1 MYRVMKRDGSMMEFH
16 IAKIGNAITKAFE
29 AVGRQ
34 YHPSVIELLALRVT
48 AEFETKIR
56 HDLIAVEDIQDCVER
71 VLSEA
76 GYADVAKAYIL
87 YRKQREKLRNVGS
100 TLLNYKELVDNY
112 LRINDWRV
120 KENSTVTYSVGGLIL
135 SNSGAITANY
145 WLSEIYDQEGA
156 NAILGGCTALLVVV
170 SLVITVLFQVFKDP
184 MLLLFGASENT
195 LGYASNYLGIYLWG
209 TIAVQ
214 LSLGLNNFITTQG
227 FSTVSMLT
235 VIIGAVCN
243 IVLDPVLIF
252 GFDMGVQGAALATI
266 LSQAVSA
273 LWVLRFLTGKRSRL
287 TIQARHLRLD
297 PKVLLPVMAIGV
309 SPFIMQ
315 STESL
320 VNIALNSSLK
330 LYGGDTYVGAMTIA
344 SSIMQV
350 LVMPLQGLTQGAQPI
365 LGFNFGAGKTDRVR
379 RTFKLLFLSCIA
391 LSTVF
396 FLSVQL
402 FPRVFIAIFNDKEEL
417 VRAAE
422 WALHVYFG
430 GMFML
435 GMQFSC
441 QQTFVALGQAKVSLF
456 LALLRKVILL
466 VPLAVLLPWLSGS
479 VMGLYAAELIN
490 VLRDNDPELMLFCV
504 TPYEEQAT
512 KWTPE
517 LRERY
522 FDMLVKCSHMTAVYT
537 HKQPDAQLKA
547 YRTIIRQSD
556 MLLAVYDPASARG
569 DDTDKA
575 VSYARE
581 LRCPMLMIHPDTLKT
596 TYSCVEV

>member
-1 MYRVMKRDGSMMEFH
+1 MKSKRQNDLGNDPIGSLL
-16 IAKIGNAITKAFE
+16 IRLAI
-29 AVGRQ
+29 
-34 YHPSVIELLALRVT
+34 P
-48 AEFETKIR
+48 
-56 HDLIAVEDIQDCVER
+56 
-71 VLSEA
+71 
-76 GYADVAKAYIL
+76 
-87 YRKQREKLRNVGS
+87 
-100 TLLNYKELVDNY
+100 
-112 LRINDWRV
+112 
-120 KENSTVTYSVGGLIL
+120 
-135 SNSGAITANY
+135 AITAQLVNALY
-145 WLSEIYDQEGA
+145 NIVDRMYIGHIEGTGDLALTGLGVAFPVIMFISALSALAGMGGGSKAAIRMGAGDQEGA
-156 NAILGGCTALLVVV
+156 NAILGGCTALLVVI
-170 SLVITVLFQVFKDP
+170 SLVVTVLFQVFKDP

-195 LGYASNYLGIYLWG
+195 LGYASDYLGIYLWG

-214 LSLGLNNFITTQG
+214 FSLGLNNFITTQG

-456 LALLRKVILL
+456 LALLRKI
-466 VPLAVLLPWLSGS
+466 VLLIPLIYILPHFLSNQ
-479 VMGLYAAELIN
+479 VFAVYLAEPVADVCAATCKGLVFLWKFPRI
-490 VLRDNDPELMLFCV
+490 
-504 TPYEEQAT
+504 
-512 KWTPE
+512 
-517 LRERY
+517 LRER
-522 FDMLVKCSHMTAVYT
+522 D
-537 HKQPDAQLKA
+537 
-547 YRTIIRQSD
+547 
-556 MLLAVYDPASARG
+556 ASA
-569 DDTDKA
+569 D
-575 VSYARE
+575 RE
-581 LRCPMLMIHPDTLKT
+581 AA
-596 TYSCVEV
+596 

>member
-1 MYRVMKRDGSMMEFH
+1 MKSKRQNDLGNDPIGSLL
-16 IAKIGNAITKAFE
+16 IRLAI
-29 AVGRQ
+29 
-34 YHPSVIELLALRVT
+34 P
-48 AEFETKIR
+48 
-56 HDLIAVEDIQDCVER
+56 
-71 VLSEA
+71 
-76 GYADVAKAYIL
+76 
-87 YRKQREKLRNVGS
+87 
-100 TLLNYKELVDNY
+100 
-112 LRINDWRV
+112 
-120 KENSTVTYSVGGLIL
+120 
-135 SNSGAITANY
+135 AITAQLVNALY
-145 WLSEIYDQEGA
+145 NIVDRMYIGHIEGTGDLALTGLGVAFPVIMFISALSALAGMGGGSKAAIRMGAGDQEGA
-156 NAILGGCTALLVVV
+156 NAILGGCTALLVVI
-170 SLVITVLFQVFKDP
+170 SLVVTVLFQVFKDP

-195 LGYASNYLGIYLWG
+195 LGYASDYLGIYLWG

-214 LSLGLNNFITTQG
+214 FSLGLNNFITTQG

-273 LWVLRFLTGKRSRL
+273 LWVLKFLTGKRSRL

-365 LGFNFGAGKTDRVR
+365 LGFNFGAGKTDRVPG
-379 RTFKLLFLSCIA
+379 A
-391 LSTVF
+391 
-396 FLSVQL
+396 
-402 FPRVFIAIFNDKEEL
+402 FIAIFNDQPEL
-417 VRAAE
+417 VQATE
-422 WALHVYFG
+422 WAMHIYFG

-456 LALLRKVILL
+456 LALLRKIALLIPLIYILPHFLSNQVFAVYLAEPVADVCAATCTGL
-466 VPLAVLLPWLSGS
+466 VFLWKFPR
-479 VMGLYAAELIN
+479 I
-490 VLRDNDPELMLFCV
+490 
-504 TPYEEQAT
+504 
-512 KWTPE
+512 
-517 LRERY
+517 LRER
-522 FDMLVKCSHMTAVYT
+522 D
-537 HKQPDAQLKA
+537 
-547 YRTIIRQSD
+547 
-556 MLLAVYDPASARG
+556 ASA
-569 DDTDKA
+569 D
-575 VSYARE
+575 RE
-581 LRCPMLMIHPDTLKT
+581 AA
-596 TYSCVEV
+596 

>member
-1 MYRVMKRDGSMMEFH
+1 MKSKRQNDLGNDPIGSLL
-16 IAKIGNAITKAFE
+16 IRLAI
-29 AVGRQ
+29 
-34 YHPSVIELLALRVT
+34 P
-48 AEFETKIR
+48 
-56 HDLIAVEDIQDCVER
+56 
-71 VLSEA
+71 
-76 GYADVAKAYIL
+76 
-87 YRKQREKLRNVGS
+87 
-100 TLLNYKELVDNY
+100 
-112 LRINDWRV
+112 
-120 KENSTVTYSVGGLIL
+120 
-135 SNSGAITANY
+135 AITAQLVNALY
-145 WLSEIYDQEGA
+145 NIVDRMYIGHIEGTGDLALTGLGVAFPVIMFISALSALAGMGGGSQAAIRMGAGDQEGA
-156 NAILGGCTALLVVV
+156 NAILGGCTALLVVI
-170 SLVITVLFQVFKDP
+170 SLVVTVLFQVFKDP

-195 LGYASNYLGIYLWG
+195 LGYASDYLGIYLWG

-214 LSLGLNNFITTQG
+214 FSLGLNNFITTQG

-417 VRAAE
+417 VRAIVDQVQAME
-422 WALHVYFG
+422 APEEKEPWTVNFYPEG
-430 GMFML
+430 GDV
-435 GMQFSC
+435 GIIEI
-441 QQTFVALGQAKVSLF
+441 
-456 LALLRKVILL
+456 ILKK
-466 VPLAVLLPWLSGS
+466 S
-479 VMGLYAAELIN
+479 
-490 VLRDNDPELMLFCV
+490 
-504 TPYEEQAT
+504 
-512 KWTPE
+512 
-517 LRERY
+517 
-522 FDMLVKCSHMTAVYT
+522 
-537 HKQPDAQLKA
+537 
-547 YRTIIRQSD
+547 
-556 MLLAVYDPASARG
+556 
-569 DDTDKA
+569 
-575 VSYARE
+575 
-581 LRCPMLMIHPDTLKT
+581 
-596 TYSCVEV
+596 